1 MPNNQTALQKAIA
14 RVPEVTLYFWIIKVL
29 STTVGETFADYLN
42 TNLNM
47 GLTNTS
53 LILSGFL
60 TVALIFQF
68 RARRYVPYIYWVVVV
83 LISVVGTLITDNLTD
98 HFHVSLITSSVVFGA
113 LLAIVF
119 GLWFREEKTLAMKSI
134 TTFRREAWY
143 WTAILFT
150 FALGTATGDL
160 FAEKVNLGYGY
171 TLLFFVGL
179 IAVVYALWRLKAIGD
194 VLAFWLAYILTRPLG
209 ASVGDFLAQPKNVG
223 GNGLGTTVTSYIFL
237 AVIAL
242 VVTYLALSHKDELL
256 VSSGATSSE
265 M

>member
-1 MPNNQTALQKAIA
+1 MPNTKSDLHQAIA

-29 STTVGETFADYLN
+29 STTVGETFADFLN

-53 LILSGFL
+53 LILSAFL
-60 TVALIFQF
+60 AVALVFQF
-68 RARRYVPYIYWVVVV
+68 RARRYVPYIYWLVVV
-83 LISVVGTLITDNLTD
+83 LISVVGTLITDNLSD
-98 HFHVSLITSSVVFGA
+98 HFHVALLTSSIIFAVA
-113 LLAIVF
+113 LSIVF
-119 GLWFREEKTLAMKSI
+119 ALWFREEKTLAMKSI

-171 TLLFFVGL
+171 SLLFFVGL
-179 IAVVYALWRLKAIGD
+179 IVAVYALWKIKVIGD

-209 ASVGDFLAQPKNVG
+209 ASVGDFLAQPKNIG
-223 GNGLGTTVTSYIFL
+223 GNGLGTTVTSFIFL
-237 AVIAL
+237 GVIAL
-242 VVTYLALSHKDELL
+242 VVTYLALTRSDVLL
-256 VSSGATSSE
+256 VSSDANVLE
-265 M
+265 K

>member
-1 MPNNQTALQKAIA
+1 VPNNQTTLQKAIA

-29 STTVGETFADYLN
+29 STTVGETFADFLN

-53 LILSGFL
+53 LILSAFL
-60 TVALIFQF
+60 AVALIFQF

-98 HFHVSLITSSVVFGA
+98 HFHVSLLTSSIIFGVA
-113 LLAIVF
+113 LGVVF

-134 TTFRREAWY
+134 TNFRREAWY

-160 FAEKVNLGYGY
+160 FAERVNLGYGY
-171 TLLFFVGL
+171 SLLFFVGL
-179 IAVVYALWRLKAIGD
+179 IVAVYVLWKIKVVGD

-209 ASVGDFLAQPKNVG
+209 ASVGDFLAQPKNIG
-223 GNGLGTTVTSYIFL
+223 GNGLGTTVTSFIFL
-237 AVIAL
+237 GVIAL

-256 VSSGATSSE
+256 VSSDAKASAK
-265 M
+265 

>member
-1 MPNNQTALQKAIA
+1 VPNNQTALQKAIA

-60 TVALIFQF
+60 TVALIFQV